1 MSTSQPAEMIL
12 LSASPHAPKKGRS
25 SAKPLGLN
33 LAKGEMGYF
42 NSSRSHI
49 LLFKV
54 LFTENSFLTILT
66 QAGIQWNVQNIRY
79 PFLTL
84 TCPALWSCSKILQET
99 ACISAF
105 IQLFPTR
112 KSWNFLF
119 ALSLIHSNL
128 TFLGSL
134 VKPSLSSPLSVWR
147 SSGEQDRTSAWEMRL
162 PHCMRKEELL
172 YSQAK
177 LLGSEG
183 GSFFLC

>member
-1 MSTSQPAEMIL
+1 MIL

-54 LFTENSFLTILT
+54 LFTENSFFDHSYTGRHSVEC
-66 QAGIQWNVQNIRY
+66 AEHKVSFSY
-79 PFLTL
+79 
-84 TCPALWSCSKILQET
+84 TCPALWSCSKILHET

-105 IQLFPTR
+105 IQLFPMR

-162 PHCMRKEELL
+162 PHCMQKEELL